1 MELIFQQALNSA
13 AAELGRAIASDPSG
27 FANAA
32 EQALGELFGHH
43 HHTGY
48 DTIQD
53 IWDAVEGGHISHSAA
68 LQATAILAADLEKR
82 SQRSAQASVPNHPA
96 PGTTPNQ
103 SFPLDALRDQ
113 LGMPTTRPSWMR

>member
-32 EQALGELFGHH
+32 EQALGELFGHN

-68 LQATAILAADLEKR
+68 LQATAILAADLERR
-82 SQRSAQASVPNHPA
+82 SQRSAQASVPHPEREVKEQG
-96 PGTTPNQ
+96 GTDYVEQIFAIVNSCQPWY
-103 SFPLDALRDQ
+103 SPKL
-113 LGMPTTRPSWMR
+113 